1 MFIRKRTWKT
11 PSGEDRAAWILDFFD
26 GSGKRRHE
34 TFASRKDAEQRQA
47 RVNLDVTRGATV
59 SLGDKTIGQI
69 ADSWLDHLREERR
82 ERSTINNYEQH
93 LRLHILPVLGRQKIG
108 KLGEEVIA
116 AFRKHLQARV
126 DGNDEKMTRTLA
138 RSVWVTFKSLLRH
151 ARLRHLALNVKGF
164 SRDPRA

>member
-1 MFIRKRTWKT
+1 
-11 PSGEDRAAWILDFFD
+11 
-26 GSGKRRHE
+26 
-34 TFASRKDAEQRQA
+34 
-47 RVNLDVTRGATV
+47 
-59 SLGDKTIGQI
+59 
-69 ADSWLDHLREERR
+69 LREERR

-93 LRLHILPVLGRQKIG
+93 LRLHILPVMGRQKIG

-126 DGNDEKMTRTLA
+126 DGNDEKTTRTLA
-138 RSVWVTFKSLLRH
+138 RRSVWVTFKSLLRH

>member
-1 MFIRKRTWKT
+1 MNDAT
-11 PSGEDRAAWILDFFD
+11 
-26 GSGKRRHE
+26 RR
-34 TFASRKDAEQRQA
+34 FARRKDAEQRQA

-93 LRLHILPVLGRQKIG
+93 LRLHILPVMGRQKIG

-151 ARLRHLALNVKGF
+151 ARLRHLAQT
-164 SRDPRA
+164 